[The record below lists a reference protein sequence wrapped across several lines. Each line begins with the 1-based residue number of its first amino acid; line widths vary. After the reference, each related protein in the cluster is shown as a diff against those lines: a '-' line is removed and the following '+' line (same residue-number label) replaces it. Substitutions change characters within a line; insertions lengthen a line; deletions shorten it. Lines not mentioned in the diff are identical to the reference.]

1 MHSLYHDFKQ
11 PYQIIH
17 HYCFKYSRLKFF
29 CIKTRKISILQEM
42 YNKIESAEIEE
53 AGLNALTNLEMHEQ
67 VFSTVLTLFYALFYC
82 NQFKVKKM
90 IFG

>member
-1 MHSLYHDFKQ
+1 
-11 PYQIIH
+11 
-17 HYCFKYSRLKFF
+17 
-29 CIKTRKISILQEM
+29 M